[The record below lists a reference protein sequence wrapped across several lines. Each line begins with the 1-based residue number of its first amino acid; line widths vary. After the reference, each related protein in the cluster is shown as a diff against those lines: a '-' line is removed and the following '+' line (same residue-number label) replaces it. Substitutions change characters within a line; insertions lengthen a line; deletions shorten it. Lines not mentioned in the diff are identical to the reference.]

1 MKKRWISTMLVGT
14 MIGSLCTGCGSQ
26 SSKVDKSEFETVKED
41 TNSNQKVKMKVWGSE
56 ADGELI
62 QSMIDSFVEAHRGK
76 ADFDITF
83 EAHEEVESKND
94 GLSNV
99 QECADVFSMPD
110 DQLSAFAAAGVCKP
124 VANAEQIKKAN
135 IDGALEA
142 ATVNGDL
149 YAYPMTADNGYFLYY
164 NKKYLKESDVETLDK
179 LLEVAA
185 KQNKYFS
192 MDWASGWYLY
202 SFFAN
207 TGLELGLNDDGITN
221 HCNWDSTE
229 GDMKGV
235 DVAQALWDIAG
246 NPGFKMM
253 DDAGFKEGAKDGS
266 VIAGVSGVWLA
277 PDLEAAW
284 GKNLGATKLPTYTC
298 KGEQIQMGS
307 YSGYKLIGVNSYS
320 QNREWAAKLAEWM
333 TNEENQQL
341 RFEQRGNV
349 PSNKNAAGSSA
360 VTGNV
365 ANKGLIAQSA
375 FASLQRVGGNYWE
388 PALEFGIM
396 MAKHDLAGKSM
407 QSVLDVMV
415 EKIEAIN

>member
-26 SSKVDKSEFETVKED
+26 SSKVDKSEFETVQED
-41 TNSNQKVKMKVWGSE
+41 TSSDQKVKMKVWGSE
-56 ADGELI
+56 ADGALI
-62 QSMIDSFVEAHRGK
+62 QSMIDSFVEAHKGE
-76 ADFDITF
+76 ADFDITY
-83 EAHEEVESKND
+83 EPQEEMDTKKNA
-94 GLSNV
+94 LANIE
-99 QECADVFSMPD
+99 ECADVFSMPD

-124 VANAEQIKKAN
+124 VENAEQIKKDN
-135 IDGALEA
+135 IEGAVEA
-142 ATVNGDL
+142 ATVNGEV

-164 NKKYLKESDVETLDK
+164 NKKYLKESDVEALDK
-179 LLEVAA
+179 LMEAAA
-185 KQNKYFS
+185 KQNKFFS

-207 TGLELGLNDDGITN
+207 TGLELGINDDGITN
-221 HCNWDSTE
+221 HCNWNSKE
-229 GDMKGV
+229 GDIKGV

-246 NPGFKMM
+246 NPGFKMQ
-253 DDAGFKEGAKDGS
+253 DDVGFKEGAKDGS

-277 PDLEAAW
+277 PELEATW
-284 GKNLGATKLPTYTC
+284 GKDLGATKLPTYTC
-298 KGEQIQMGS
+298 NGKQLQMGS
-307 YSGYKLIGVNSYS
+307 YSGYKLLGVNSYS
-320 QNREWAAKLAEWM
+320 KNSEWAAKLAEWM

-341 RFEQRGNV
+341 RFEKRGNV

-388 PALEFGIM
+388 PAMLFGIN
-396 MAKHDLAGKSM
+396 MAAHDLEGKSM
-407 QSVLDVMV
+407 QRVLDTMV
-415 EKIEAIN
+415 ENIEAIN